1 MLKLLLFFIHLSAMI
16 TSLSA
21 TGEELD
27 KYVYMLKRNEIKNVE
42 EKKQQALN
50 DEMSMSDFFMNKTY
64 KEDIVDLYFQML
76 KRNEIRYQIYSFY
89 HPIEKNVQ
97 YIQKSS
103 QLYKLLRLMPKG
115 LLNFFK

>member
-1 MLKLLLFFIHLSAMI
+1 MLRLLLCFIHLSAI
-16 TSLSA
+16 IISLSV

-50 DEMSMSDFFMNKTY
+50 DEMSDFFMNKTY
-64 KEDIVDLYFQML
+64 KEDIVDLYFQIL